1 MCKRDKLFEGWV
13 FSIAFV
19 PIVFIDDNALC
30 MVLNYVHYPA
40 LLLPCLATRWIL
52 TKSPRCDGINLCR
65 GVVRSELGGVDPSWS
80 IFILLLCLP
89 SVFIQTESGLQVY
102 QSGIKHKYVVE
113 LSYFITWNLTLYNL
127 TEETVYCFCG
137 NKTVHDCCCFELF
150 YRLELDFLGKV
161 RNNLFLFLFVAN
173 VEMILSALLIH
184 DWRWNSIMDEY
195 DFL

>member
-40 LLLPCLATRWIL
+40 LLLPCLATWWIL

-65 GVVRSELGGVDPSWS
+65 GVVRSELGGVDQYSS
-80 IFILLLCLP
+80 YC
-89 SVFIQTESGLQVY
+89 SVFQASSFKLKAVFRYTRAVSNTSMLLNWVI
-102 QSGIKHKYVVE
+102 
-113 LSYFITWNLTLYNL
+113 LSPETWLSIIWQKKLS
-127 TEETVYCFCG
+127 TVFCG

-195 DFL
+195 DCL

>member
-65 GVVRSELGGVDPSWS
+65 GVVRSELGGVDQYSS
-80 IFILLLCLP
+80 YC
-89 SVFIQTESGLQVY
+89 SVFQASSFKLKAVFRYTRAVSNTSMLLNWVILSPETWLSIIWQKKLSTVFVE
-102 QSGIKHKYVVE
+102 IKLCMTVVV
-113 LSYFITWNLTLYNL
+113 LSYFIGWNLT
-127 TEETVYCFCG
+127 F
-137 NKTVHDCCCFELF
+137 
-150 YRLELDFLGKV
+150 LESLV

-195 DFL
+195 DVL